1 MPFVLANGV
10 NIHYQ
15 ELGQGPA
22 IVMIHGLLLD
32 NLALWYFTAGR
43 IVGGHRRALMYDLR
57 GHGKS
62 DKTPSGFDLAT
73 LSQDLSD
80 LVAGL
85 APGEAIDLCGFSYGC
100 LVALRYAIDHPAH
113 IRRLVLVD
121 APLPPMAI
129 DADRWLQADR
139 DTLIAALPQSLR
151 QSVMKAPGLALKLLQ
166 RASFL
171 ALRTT
176 LIEDIKREPAFSSR
190 ALASMTAPCLCIY
203 GDQSEFRDDGERLA
217 AALPN
222 TTLRLLSGGHRL
234 LNECAPAVTSLVGE
248 FLNG

>member
-1 MPFVLANGV
+1 MPFVLANGI

-22 IVMIHGLLLD
+22 VVMTHGLFLD

-43 IVGGHRRALMYDLR
+43 IVGGRRRALMYDLR

-62 DKTPSGFDLAT
+62 EKTRSGFDLAT
-73 LSQDLSD
+73 LSQDLSG
-80 LVAGL
+80 LVDGL
-85 APGEAIDLCGFSYGC
+85 APGEDIDLCGFSYGC
-100 LVALRYAIDHPAH
+100 LVVLRYAIDHPAH

-129 DADRWLQADR
+129 DADRWVRADR
-139 DTLIAALPQSLR
+139 DTLIAALPESLR
-151 QSVMKAPGLALKLLQ
+151 QSVIKAPGLALKLLQ
-166 RASFL
+166 RAGFL

-176 LIEDIKREPAFSSR
+176 LIEDIKHEPPFSTS
-190 ALASMTAPCLCIY
+190 ALGSMTAPCLCIY
-203 GDQSEFRDDGERLA
+203 GDKSEFRDDGEHLA
-217 AALPN
+217 AMLPN
-222 TTLRLLSGGHRL
+222 TTLRILSGGHRL
-234 LNECAPAVTSLVGE
+234 LNECAPAVTSLAEE